1 MYPTIRNCG
10 GLLQDG
16 HEQVAD
22 ENEKFE
28 TYLLVSDL
36 DSILQKSLCN
46 DLILCGERD
55 IRTFLR
61 VNISVADG
69 NHRLDRLAE
78 RMKPHPMPF
87 LAASRNTWHRSLMQR
102 I

>member
-22 ENEKFE
+22 GNEKFD
-28 TYLLVSDL
+28 TYLLVSGL
-36 DSILQKSLCN
+36 GSILKISLYS
-46 DLILCGERD
+46 DLILCREREFRTSLLVI
-55 IRTFLR
+55 IRHFS
-61 VNISVADG
+61 IHS
-69 NHRLDRLAE
+69 
-78 RMKPHPMPF
+78 PF
-87 LAASRNTWHRSLMQR
+87 EELILQL